1 MNITTFTVEGPV
13 LDARLPLP
21 CPVEATISPYPWNDF
36 LADMTAI
43 LDEFVLSSDFV
54 TMEAALSGNLAQDG
68 TCYWIRA
75 DLDTGSRY
83 LRVYAERDEDDGMTL
98 AIAPCDAYVVPGRL
112 RLN

>member
-1 MNITTFTVEGPV
+1 MNITTLTVEGPV

-36 LADMTAI
+36 VADMEAV
-43 LDEFVLSSDFV
+43 LAEYSRSPEF
-54 TMEAALSGNLAQDG
+54 EAVRAAVAGHLAQDG

-83 LRVYAERDEDDGMTL
+83 LRVCAREDGHDDVNL
-98 AIAPCDAYVVPGRL
+98 VLEPCGEPEVPGRL

>member
-36 LADMTAI
+36 LVDMTAI
-43 LDEFVLSSDFV
+43 LREFAMSGYFE
-54 TMEAALSGNLAQDG
+54 TMSAALSDSVAQDG

-83 LRVYAERDEDDGMTL
+83 LRVYVEGDDEMSL
-98 AIAPCDAYVVPGRL
+98 AIAPCDAKDVPGRL

>member
-1 MNITTFTVEGPV
+1 MNITTFTVEGPA

-36 LADMTAI
+36 LRDMTAI
-43 LDEFVLSSDFV
+43 LDEFARSSDFV
-54 TMEAALSGNLAQDG
+54 SMEGALSDSLAQDG

-83 LRVYAERDEDDGMTL
+83 LRVYAERDDDEELSL
-98 AIAPCDAYVVPGRL
+98 AIASCSADAVPGRL